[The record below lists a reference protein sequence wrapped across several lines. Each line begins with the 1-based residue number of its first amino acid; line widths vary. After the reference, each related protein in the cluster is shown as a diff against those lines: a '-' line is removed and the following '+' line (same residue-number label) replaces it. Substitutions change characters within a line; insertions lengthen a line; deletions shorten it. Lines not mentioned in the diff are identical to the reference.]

1 MGLVRSTRNSLT
13 SEQAYAKIRHYCA
26 FQERTHLEVKRK
38 LSEYGL
44 SWSDAGHVLS
54 RLIEEGFLNEER
66 FAQAFAGGKFRIK
79 GWGKKKIEV
88 ELKKRGVAA
97 YSIIK
102 ALRDEIPVDAYRKKL
117 HQLAEK
123 KWSQIKGAGMTHR
136 VRTEKTRLFLLRR
149 GFENDLITK
158 TLKEI
163 HGKIIGDHHSD

>member
-1 MGLVRSTRNSLT
+1 MGFVRSTRNSLT
-13 SEQAYAKIRHYCA
+13 PEQAYAKIRHYCA

-44 SWSDAGHVLS
+44 SWSDAGQVLS
-54 RLIEEGFLNEER
+54 RLIEDGFLNEER

-79 GWGKKKIEV
+79 GWGKKKIEI

-97 YSIIK
+97 YSILK

-117 HQLAEK
+117 QQLAEK
-123 KWSQIKGAGMTHR
+123 KWSTLKGPGMTSR
-136 VRTEKTRLFLLRR
+136 IRAEKTRQFLLRR

-158 TLKEI
+158 TLHEI
-163 HGKIIGDHHSD
+163 NGKTATDNDTD